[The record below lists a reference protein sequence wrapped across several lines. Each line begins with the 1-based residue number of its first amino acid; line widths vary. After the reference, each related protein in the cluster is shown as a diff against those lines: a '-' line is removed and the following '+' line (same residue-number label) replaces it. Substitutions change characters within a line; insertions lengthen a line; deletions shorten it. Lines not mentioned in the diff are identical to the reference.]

1 MAQFANKQRRRSY
14 KRHSP
19 PRNATGQ
26 HGLLPACG
34 PVDITHARSVD
45 TLPAH
50 PPPEDGEAATVQS
63 CICELPSNKNSTS
76 PQPGKLFASTLRGL
90 GSRLCFFFFLN
101 KSPLKFIYWPC
112 WVFVAGPRLS
122 PAVVSRASAPWC
134 SGFSPWRPAP
144 LHRMAFRSCGSG
156 APGGQAQAWWHTGLV
171 APQHV
176 RSSRAGGCTGVPC
189 IARQL

>member
-1 MAQFANKQRRRSY
+1 MQQVSTVS
-14 KRHSP
+14 SP
-19 PRNATGQ
+19 PAALWTS
-26 HGLLPACG
+26 HTHVLWTPCPPTHLPKTVRLQLSRA
-34 PVDITHARSVD
+34 ASVSSHRIKI
-45 TLPAH
+45 AH
-50 PPPEDGEAATVQS
+50 LHSQESSLHPHSGVWAPD
-63 CICELPSNKNSTS
+63 
-76 PQPGKLFASTLRGL
+76 FA
-90 GSRLCFFFFLN
+90 FFFFFN

-122 PAVVSRASAPWC
+122 PAAVSRASAPWC

-156 APGGQAQAWWHTGLV
+156 APGGQAQAWWHTDLV